1 MIPDD
6 DETITLDNEVTIL
19 VEVDDEII
27 ILDDNKAIIL
37 GNEIIILN
45 DK

>member
-6 DETITLDNEVTIL
+6 DETITLDNEV
-19 VEVDDEII
+19 
-27 ILDDNKAIIL
+27 AIIL
-37 GNEIIILN
+37 GNEIIILD

>member
-37 GNEIIILN
+37 GNEIIIL
-45 DK
+45 DD

>member
-6 DETITLDNEVTIL
+6 DETITLDKEVAIL

>member
-37 GNEIIILN
+37 GNEIIILD

>member
-1 MIPDD
+1 MIPVD